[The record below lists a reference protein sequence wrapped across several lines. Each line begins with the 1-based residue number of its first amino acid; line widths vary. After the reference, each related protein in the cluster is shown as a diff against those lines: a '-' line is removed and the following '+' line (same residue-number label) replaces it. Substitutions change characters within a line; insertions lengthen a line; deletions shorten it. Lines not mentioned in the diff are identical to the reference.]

1 MFPTDRPANQT
12 VSKARH
18 SVQHRRMHEL
28 YLQDCV
34 RGNCVN
40 GLPISAI
47 NCHQEQTRQTAK
59 LGPLRR
65 RSRSQDRSQAARHH
79 RATLPSQEPGV
90 YLNSLPNESASV
102 NHFHGN
108 HEVPCLL
115 GDRLE
120 RLKVGLDGVA
130 VAVKVLASIQK
141 EHISNLQHNVTDL
154 ARDALALAHD
164 RHHRGVHLAAEANL
178 TDGVPQQL
186 RVHSKLRP
194 QQVSGSWCLRG
205 PWKRRATGKETGPH
219 SYGQAWDHRLPVDRL
234 LPFRA
239 DRRANRRG
247 AIARLRVLDFRVF
260 GCGQRA
266 WTGAIGKL
274 HILLD
279 GV

>member
-59 LGPLRR
+59 LGP
-65 RSRSQDRSQAARHH
+65 
-79 RATLPSQEPGV
+79 
-90 YLNSLPNESASV
+90 LNSLPNESASV